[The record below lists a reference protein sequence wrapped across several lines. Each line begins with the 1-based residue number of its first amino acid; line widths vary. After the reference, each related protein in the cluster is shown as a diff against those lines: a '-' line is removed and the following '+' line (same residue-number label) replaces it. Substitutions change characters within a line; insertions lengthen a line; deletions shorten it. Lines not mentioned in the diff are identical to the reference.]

1 MSILFPSIQNLAIR
15 STPPHSAKFS
25 PLLRKMG
32 MTMSHQAAASLQ
44 LLSLLPVHG
53 DSGRRKKS
61 RQTPEDIWMCDHAV
75 ACEYELRCCAT
86 VKSGDGR
93 LWPLS
98 CKGGTSSFARKM
110 RLWRLIRETC
120 VEFHIRRD
128 HSHWV
133 SPKGMVD
140 HIRLT
145 SLQDGSSWY
154 IGYGAAFKLQAS
166 CSGAGLTGPRDSRG
180 NDRRRS
186 CDLVGDVEDLT

>member
-1 MSILFPSIQNLAIR
+1 MSILFLSIQNLAIR

-98 CKGGTSSFARKM
+98 CNLQGRHFVFCAQDATLATHQRDLCGVPYSQRSLPLGIAKRDGGSHQTYQSSGRFLLVHRIWR
-110 RLWRLIRETC
+110 RL
-120 VEFHIRRD
+120 
-128 HSHWV
+128 
-133 SPKGMVD
+133 
-140 HIRLT
+140 
-145 SLQDGSSWY
+145 
-154 IGYGAAFKLQAS
+154 
-166 CSGAGLTGPRDSRG
+166 
-180 NDRRRS
+180 
-186 CDLVGDVEDLT
+186 